1 MGAVRALQAPRDASL
16 GLSEGPPCPCS
27 RTATANKATNKLE
40 RARACKTSMCL
51 HLVIIHLPSI
61 AQVFVRRGIHE
72 ARLFFRKGTLASF
85 LARRPGGSRRDNRP
99 QISKLEIPRGHV
111 GRAVPLRRAPR
122 HVRGAR
128 RLRLLHPA
136 RLHPV
141 FGRGVAH
148 GAAEGQ
154 GRLDPYLLTKL
165 TATASAPG
173 ETPSKLRPGQERVF
187 LRRRGRRAGRHKHGR
202 RHQ

>member
-1 MGAVRALQAPRDASL
+1 MLNEVLRRDTLSQA
-16 GLSEGPPCPCS
+16 G
-27 RTATANKATNKLE
+27 
-40 RARACKTSMCL
+40 RARAAKNKPESDAFWSL
-51 HLVIIHLPSI
+51 LGDAVFAVLV
-61 AQVFVRRGIHE
+61 
-72 ARLFFRKGTLASF
+72 AS
-85 LARRPGGSRRDNRP
+85 S
-99 QISKLEIPRGHV
+99 
-111 GRAVPLRRAPR
+111 
-122 HVRGAR
+122 VRGTR

-136 RLHPV
+136 RLHRV

-165 TATASAPG
+165 TAAASAPG

-187 LRRRGRRAGRHKHGR
+187 LRRRGRRAGRHKPGR